1 MYKYFVADNILYDV
15 TNVGNVDH
23 AINQFGLEPINLN
36 DKIVERIILS
46 LAPIELMVMK
56 KNTILEEENKT
67 ISKTKY
73 TKTTKKEYHQKRIV
87 YHDRQIR
94 RVI

>member
-73 TKTTKKEYHQKRIV
+73 TKTTKKEQHQKRIV

>member
-23 AINQFGLEPINLN
+23 AINQFGLELINLN

-73 TKTTKKEYHQKRIV
+73 TKTTKKE
-87 YHDRQIR
+87 
-94 RVI
+94 

>member
-73 TKTTKKEYHQKRIV
+73 TKTTKKEEHQKRIV

>member
-1 MYKYFVADNILYDV
+1 M

-73 TKTTKKEYHQKRIV
+73 TKTTKKE
-87 YHDRQIR
+87 
-94 RVI
+94 

>member
-15 TNVGNVDH
+15 TNVGNVNH

-73 TKTTKKEYHQKRIV
+73 TKTTKKEEHQKRIV

>member
-56 KNTILEEENKT
+56 KNTILEEENNHSVKKK
-67 ISKTKY
+67 SKKN
-73 TKTTKKEYHQKRIV
+73 KKKE
-87 YHDRQIR
+87 
-94 RVI
+94 

>member
-73 TKTTKKEYHQKRIV
+73 TKTTKKEQHQKRIV

-94 RVI
+94 RII